1 MHSFG
6 NIHQHL
12 DLIAG
17 LPYEDY
23 DTFHRSFNDV
33 YRMKPDQ
40 LQLGFLKVLKGSLM
54 EKEAE
59 KFFKGFCEIV
69 KKEPLLDLLGHG
81 VVGYSSTG
89 EQLARIS
96 LDPFEISAMNV
107 ALGRNKLKEYILA
120 TNGYDEYA
128 YQQLLKEYKI
138 RHENK

>member
-1 MHSFG
+1 MF
-6 NIHQHL
+6 N
-12 DLIAG
+12 
-17 LPYEDY
+17 LPEKFVIVDGYKIPADKAEE
-23 DTFHRSFNDV
+23 
-33 YRMKPDQ
+33 YRKT
-40 LQLGFLKVLKGSLM
+40 KERM

-107 ALGRNKLKEYILA
+107 ALGRILA

>member
-1 MHSFG
+1 MF
-6 NIHQHL
+6 N
-12 DLIAG
+12 
-17 LPYEDY
+17 LPEKFVIVDGYKIPVDKAEE
-23 DTFHRSFNDV
+23 
-33 YRMKPDQ
+33 YRKT
-40 LQLGFLKVLKGSLM
+40 KERM

>member
-1 MHSFG
+1 MF
-6 NIHQHL
+6 N
-12 DLIAG
+12 
-17 LPYEDY
+17 LPEKFVIVDGYKIPADKAEE
-23 DTFHRSFNDV
+23 
-33 YRMKPDQ
+33 YRKT
-40 LQLGFLKVLKGSLM
+40 KERM

-138 RHENK
+138 RHENN

>member
-1 MHSFG
+1 MVIEFPRTKQKSIEKQRNG
-6 NIHQHL
+6 WKKKQ
-12 DLIAG
+12 
-17 LPYEDY
+17 
-23 DTFHRSFNDV
+23 RSFS
-33 YRMKPDQ
+33 K
-40 LQLGFLKVLKGSLM
+40 
-54 EKEAE
+54 A
-59 KFFKGFCEIV
+59 FCEIV

>member
-1 MHSFG
+1 MF
-6 NIHQHL
+6 N
-12 DLIAG
+12 
-17 LPYEDY
+17 LPEKFVIVDG
-23 DTFHRSFNDV
+23 
-33 YRMKPDQ
+33 YRIPADKAEEYRKQGTD
-40 LQLGFLKVLKGSLM
+40 G
-54 EKEAE
+54 KEAE

>member
-1 MHSFG
+1 MYKR
-6 NIHQHL
+6 Q
-12 DLIAG
+12 
-17 LPYEDY
+17 
-23 DTFHRSFNDV
+23 
-33 YRMKPDQ
+33 
-40 LQLGFLKVLKGSLM
+40 
-54 EKEAE
+54 
-59 KFFKGFCEIV
+59 
-69 KKEPLLDLLGHG
+69 LLDLLGHG

>member
-1 MHSFG
+1 
-6 NIHQHL
+6 
-12 DLIAG
+12 
-17 LPYEDY
+17 
-23 DTFHRSFNDV
+23 
-33 YRMKPDQ
+33 
-40 LQLGFLKVLKGSLM
+40 
-54 EKEAE
+54 
-59 KFFKGFCEIV
+59 
-69 KKEPLLDLLGHG
+69 LGHG
-81 VVGYSSTG
+81 IVGYSSTG

>member
-1 MHSFG
+1 MVIEFPRTKQKSIEKQRNG
-6 NIHQHL
+6 W
-12 DLIAG
+12 
-17 LPYEDY
+17 
-23 DTFHRSFNDV
+23 
-33 YRMKPDQ
+33 K
-40 LQLGFLKVLKGSLM
+40 
-54 EKEAE
+54 KEAE
-59 KFFKGFCEIV
+59 KFFKDFCEIV